1 MGTKGFCRVR
11 PVHVASLQKR
21 YMKILGEVQY
31 HERRRVGDEPLLA
44 TLHRSLASLAQALH
58 ILAPDV
64 DLGQLRAIP
73 FRPPQPL
80 PGIALTRAILAALR
94 TAERALS
101 LVALSQSVAARQ
113 GIKFKT
119 NSEWHRFVIRVR
131 RTAATLT
138 RRGIIQQQ
146 GLLMSV
152 PGSP

>member
-1 MGTKGFCRVR
+1 MGSKGFCRVR
-11 PVHVASLQKR
+11 PVHIASLQKR

-31 HERRRVGDEPLLA
+31 HERRRVGDAPPLA
-44 TLHRSLASLAQALH
+44 SLHRSLASLAQALR

-64 DLGQLRAIP
+64 ELDHLRAIP

-80 PGIALTRAILAALR
+80 PGTELKRAILATLR
-94 TAERALS
+94 TAEHALS
-101 LVALSQSVAARQ
+101 LAALSQMVAARQ
-113 GIKFKT
+113 GIKFET

-131 RTAATLT
+131 RTTATLS

-152 PGSP
+152 PGCS